1 MRALVLLLSFTL
13 AACGSQVEVE
23 PLTPYVPPS
32 MPATDAAIAGIKQA
46 VAEEKITGPIEM
58 SDLRTTDHGPGRLC
72 SAHAAPRQSYLG
84 ELIIRCSSTTV
95 IGDHDRRS

>member
-23 PLTPYVPPS
+23 SLTPYVPPS

-58 SDLRTTDHGPGRLC
+58 SDLRATDHGPGRFMLC
-72 SAHAAPRQSYLG
+72 IRSAETRPPRGAYY
-84 ELIIRCSSTTV
+84 TV
-95 IGDHDRRS
+95 FFDNS